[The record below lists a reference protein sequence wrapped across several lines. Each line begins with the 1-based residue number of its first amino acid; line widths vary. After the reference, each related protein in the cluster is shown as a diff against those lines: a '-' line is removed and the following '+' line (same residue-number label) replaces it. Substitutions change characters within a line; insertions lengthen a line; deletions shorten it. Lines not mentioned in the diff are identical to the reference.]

1 MIVCKENFI
10 MMHIMRGI
18 IVLNSDII
26 DMLNMII
33 HCSFVVIDEIVEN
46 CVIKENIII
55 AIIIIVVV
63 IVVVG
68 VCDVGIYILLLI

>member
-1 MIVCKENFI
+1 MIYMI
-10 MMHIMRGI
+10 HDITI
-18 IVLNSDII
+18 LNPDII
-26 DMLNMII
+26 DILNMII
-33 HCSFVVIDEIVEN
+33 YYNFVAINEIIEN

>member
-1 MIVCKENFI
+1 
-10 MMHIMRGI
+10 MMQIMRGI
-18 IVLNSDII
+18 IILNSDII

-33 HCSFVVIDEIVEN
+33 YCSFVVIDEIVEN